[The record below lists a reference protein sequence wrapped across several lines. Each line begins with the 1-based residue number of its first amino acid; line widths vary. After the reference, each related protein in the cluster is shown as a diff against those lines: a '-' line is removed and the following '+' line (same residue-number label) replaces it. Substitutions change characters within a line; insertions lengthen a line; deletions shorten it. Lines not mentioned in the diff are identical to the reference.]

1 VNAHYE
7 RQRDFLSPWLQ
18 GNLRKLRERRCLR
31 VITTSLLL
39 KRLSLFRCVKTI
51 YPCSAPPCHTCSSLA
66 KPSLIVQ
73 IITKRAKSLL
83 FWSVYSNH
91 DSVVRWHHFK
101 SSSIPNN
108 LMKIILLE
116 LSGFA
121 PPRPQVKSSDET
133 DDLPAGRIAW
143 EKAMLKLLRSP
154 TLRF

>member
-1 VNAHYE
+1 
-7 RQRDFLSPWLQ
+7 
-18 GNLRKLRERRCLR
+18 
-31 VITTSLLL
+31 
-39 KRLSLFRCVKTI
+39 
-51 YPCSAPPCHTCSSLA
+51 LA

-73 IITKRAKSLL
+73 IITKRAKALL
-83 FWSVYSNH
+83 FWSNYSNH

-133 DDLPAGRIAW
+133 DDLPAGRIGW
-143 EKAMLKLLRSP
+143 EKAILKLLRSP